1 MATIVL
7 TTGAPAIMVFKN
19 INFPLDDIGG
29 VSDIIFLMANTADK
43 MAKVVSLCKRR
54 GFVYPS
60 AEIYGG
66 TGSVWDFGPL
76 GVEIKQNLKKV
87 WWRDM
92 VQKRADIVGLDSAII
107 TRQEVLQ
114 ASGHEKGFVDPLV
127 ECKICHERFRADHRQ
142 LVENHFSK
150 CHKGKVVE
158 KNITPA
164 RSFNLMFKTFMGPVD
179 NDDNIAYLRPETAQG
194 IFLNFKNVLESSR
207 QKIPFGIAQV
217 GKSFRNEITPG
228 NFIFR
233 TREFE
238 QMEMEYFVRP
248 SDADHYY
255 KKWVEARFKWYHSLG
270 IKKENLRLRPHETE
284 ELAHYAIAA
293 TDVEYQ
299 FPFGWSELEGIA
311 NRQDYDLQTHETHS
325 GRDLKYFDEELKE
338 KFWPYVIE
346 PAGGVDRMLLAF
358 IVDAYEETEENEV
371 VLRFHPKLAPIKAAI
386 FPLVKKDKLP
396 DTAKQLYDELKKDFM
411 VAYDEAGSVGRR
423 YRRQDEIGTPWC
435 ITVDFDTLG
444 DNTVTV
450 RNRDD
455 RKQTRINISAVREY
469 LASHLA

>member
-1 MATIVL
+1 
-7 TTGAPAIMVFKN
+7 MVE
-19 INFPLDDIGG
+19 I
-29 VSDIIFLMANTADK
+29 ADK

-76 GVEIKQNLKKV
+76 GVELKQNLKKL

-92 VQKRADIVGLDSAII
+92 VQRRSDIVGLDTAII
-107 TRQEVLQ
+107 TRPEVLR

-127 ECKICHERFRADHRQ
+127 ECKVCHERFRADHYH
-142 LVENHFSK
+142 LVESHFAE
-150 CHKGKVVE
+150 CHKGKE
-158 KNITPA
+158 IKDNITPA
-164 RSFNLMFKTFMGPVD
+164 RAFNLMFKTFMGPVD
-179 NDDNIAYLRPETAQG
+179 SDDNIAYLRPETAQG

-207 QKIPFGIAQV
+207 QKIPFGIAQI

-238 QMEMEYFVRP
+238 QAELEYFVRP
-248 SDADHYY
+248 SDAEHYY
-255 KKWVEARFKWYHSLG
+255 KQWIEARFRWYCMLG
-270 IKKENLRLRPHETE
+270 IKKENLRLRPHTTE

-293 TDVEYQ
+293 TDVEYK

-311 NRQDYDLQTHETHS
+311 NRQDYDLQTHENHS
-325 GRDLKYFDEELKE
+325 GRDLKYFDEELGK

-346 PAGGVDRMLLAF
+346 PAGGVDRMVLAF
-358 IVDAYEETEENEV
+358 IVDAYEEMEDNEV
-371 VLRFHPKLAPIKAAI
+371 VLRFDPRLAPIKVAV

-396 DTAKQLYDELKKDFM
+396 DVAKQLYDELKKDFM

-435 ITVDFDTLG
+435 ITVDFDSLK
-444 DNTVTV
+444 DNCVTI
-450 RNRDD
+450 RDRD
-455 RKQTRINISAVREY
+455 SRKQERIKIAKVKEY
-469 LASHLA
+469 LESRLEKL